1 MRRRKRMRR
10 LRIACCLLR
19 ARWRRRGW
27 LGPRAAREL
36 GAEDGFQTGV
46 GSAPMGRS
54 ERGAT
59 GEAGGGR
66 SAYLHEYKGSR
77 YMYISNC
84 RSDADQKKMGKT
96 LSIQT
101 MK

>member
-1 MRRRKRMRR
+1 
-10 LRIACCLLR
+10 
-19 ARWRRRGW
+19 
-27 LGPRAAREL
+27 L

-59 GEAGGGR
+59 GGAGGGG

-84 RSDADQKKMGKT
+84 RSDADQKKMRKT

-101 MK
+101 TKKRNYILYIHEEGIGNKGRVQGGYRQQKQ

>member
-1 MRRRKRMRR
+1 MRR
-10 LRIACCLLR
+10 LRIACCLLW
-19 ARWRRRGW
+19 ARWWRW

-36 GAEDGFQTGV
+36 GAEDGPA
-46 GSAPMGRS
+46 SMGRS

-59 GEAGGGR
+59 GGAGGGG
-66 SAYLHEYKGSR
+66 SAYLHENKGSR

-84 RSDADQKKMGKT
+84 QSDADQKMRKT

-101 MK
+101 MKKRNYPLTR